1 MAEITAGL
9 VKELREKSGAGMM
22 DCKKALVECNGIF
35 EEAVDWLRTKGLSAA
50 AKKSLSSSSS
60 SSKPYSP
67 TVATGAKATILVD
80 KYIRMMVKYSRQ
92 TSNLKLVEEAVKF
105 YDKNRIGEIY
115 GITGDYLK
123 SVIEDLS
130 SSSATGAAASSDNE
144 KLLDDLADVII
155 KQKNDSD
162 ANTLYPL
169 YNMVEQGNID
179 DAVQY
184 FLDNKLWDV
193 DYKVLDIVKNN
204 PITRSILLALE
215 ENPVAAASAAAP
227 APHAS
232 PKASSGAAA
241 AASAS
246 SAPPKPMPKAGKAL
260 KVSKAASADT
270 AGDLFLESILKDA
283 KKHDKNE
290 KKLKKYHRLVRE
302 GKIKEANAYSI
313 KHKIAKIPGAFD
325 KFESVVGPVDDGDD
339 YVSITPPTES
349 PVPLS
354 PEVLKKA
361 PLSFGQAA
369 AMATASGTPKAKG
382 KGKGKGAIAGTEL
395 SPLSMLH
402 KQLVHR
408 AVSPTFSPHDPKLA
422 VSMG

>member
-1 MAEITAGL
+1 
-9 VKELREKSGAGMM
+9 
-22 DCKKALVECNGIF
+22 
-35 EEAVDWLRTKGLSAA
+35 
-50 AKKSLSSSSS
+50 
-60 SSKPYSP
+60 
-67 TVATGAKATILVD
+67 
-80 KYIRMMVKYSRQ
+80 MVKYSRQ

-155 KQKNDSD
+155 EQKNDSD

-169 YNMVEQGNID
+169 YNMVEQGKID

-184 FLDNKLWDV
+184 FLDHTLWDV
-193 DYKVLDIVKNN
+193 DYKVLDIIENN

-215 ENPVAAASAAAP
+215 ESPAAAVT
-227 APHAS
+227 PHAS
-232 PKASSGAAA
+232 PKASSGAAV

-260 KVSKAASADT
+260 KVSKAASADA

-325 KFESVVGPVDDGDD
+325 KFESVVFPVDDGDD
-339 YVSITPPTES
+339 YVSVTPPTDS

-369 AMATASGTPKAKG
+369 AMTAAPGTPKAKS
-382 KGKGKGAIAGTEL
+382 KGKGKSAIAGE
-395 SPLSMLH
+395 SPLSKLH
-402 KQLVHR
+402 KERVHR
-408 AVSPTFSPHDPKLA
+408 AVSPTFAPHDPKLA
-422 VSMG
+422 VPMG